1 MYGPLISSLTNGI
14 ISLDFTYKGKADII
28 IDFTYLQMSRHM
40 INEPSFAIYFT
51 HFLSL
56 FPPIIKFKEKKNI
69 SSLKIIM
76 NIA

>member
-14 ISLDFTYKGKADII
+14 ISLDLKKFTNKGKADIL

-51 HFLSL
+51 HFCHFS
-56 FPPIIKFKEKKNI
+56 PHY
-69 SSLKIIM
+69 KI
-76 NIA
+76 

>member
-14 ISLDFTYKGKADII
+14 ISLDFTYKGKADKI

-51 HFLSL
+51 HFVT
-56 FPPIIKFKEKKNI
+56 FPPIIKFKEKNI